1 MTKITAIRQ
10 QQKAKDRYSVYVDEK
25 YSFSLSESAL
35 ISSGISSGTEITA
48 EQLEAYK
55 RLSAEDKLW
64 GRALRYVAARL
75 RSSHEVREYL
85 RRKEAAPE
93 LIDQY
98 IERLVDIGLL
108 DDHRYA
114 QVFVEN
120 RRMLKPSSRRKLQL
134 ELKQKRI
141 PDAVISEVLAD
152 DEGDD
157 KSALRDLVVKKRR
170 QSKYQDDMKLKQY
183 LARQGFGF
191 DDINQALKSNED

>member
-1 MTKITAIRQ
+1 MRITAIRQ

-25 YSFSLSESAL
+25 YSFSLSEAAL

-48 EQLEAYK
+48 EQLEDYK

-64 GRALRYVAARL
+64 SRALRYVAARL
-75 RSSHEVREYL
+75 HSSHEVRDYL

-98 IERLVDIGLL
+98 ITRLTDIGLL

-114 QVFVEN
+114 QAFVEN
-120 RRMLKPSSRRKLQL
+120 RRLLKPTSSRKLQL
-134 ELKQKRI
+134 ELRAKRI
-141 PDAVISEVLAD
+141 PDAIIREVLQE

-157 KSALRDLVVKKRR
+157 RSALRDLVAKKRR
-170 QSKYQDDMKLKQY
+170 QLKYQDDQKLKQY
-183 LARQGFGF
+183 LARQGFSF
-191 DDINQALKSNED
+191 DDINDALRES

>member
-1 MTKITAIRQ
+1 MRISAIRQ

-35 ISSGISSGTEITA
+35 ISSGISSGTEITT

-85 RRKEAAPE
+85 RRKEASPE
-93 LIDQY
+93 LVDQY
-98 IERLVDIGLL
+98 IERLADIGLL

-120 RRMLKPSSRRKLQL
+120 RRMLKPSSKRKLLL

-141 PDAVISEVLAD
+141 PDSIIREVLQE

-157 KSALRDLVVKKRR
+157 KSALRDLVIKKRR
-170 QSKYQDDMKLKQY
+170 QTKYQDDMKLKQY

-191 DDINQALKSNED
+191 DDINQALRREDD

>member
-1 MTKITAIRQ
+1 MKISAIRQ
-10 QQKAKDRYSVYVDEK
+10 QQKAKDRYSVYVDDK

-35 ISSGISSGTEITA
+35 ISSGVSSGIEITA

-55 RLSAEDKLW
+55 RLSTEDKLW

-75 RSSHEVREYL
+75 HSSHEVREYL

-98 IERLVDIGLL
+98 ITRLTDIGLL

-114 QVFVEN
+114 EAFVEN
-120 RRMLKPSSRRKLQL
+120 RRLLKPSSTRKLQL
-134 ELKQKRI
+134 ELRAKRI
-141 PDAVISEVLAD
+141 PDAIVREVLAE

-170 QSKYQDDMKLKQY
+170 QTKYQDDMKLKQY

-191 DDINQALKSNED
+191 DDINQALKRDED

>member
-1 MTKITAIRQ
+1 MRITAIRQ

-35 ISSGISSGTEITA
+35 ISSGISSGTELTA

-55 RLSAEDKLW
+55 RLSSEDKLW
-64 GRALRYVAARL
+64 GRVLRYVAARL
-75 RSSHEVREYL
+75 RSIHEVREYL
-85 RRKEAAPE
+85 RRKEAASE
-93 LIDQY
+93 LTDQY

-120 RRMLKPSSRRKLQL
+120 RRMLKPSSKRKLQL

-141 PDAVISEVLAD
+141 PDAVINEVLAD

-157 KSALRDLVVKKRR
+157 KSALRDLVIKKRR
-170 QSKYQDDMKLKQY
+170 QTKYQDDMKLKQY

-191 DDINQALKSNED
+191 DDINRALKGDED

>member
-1 MTKITAIRQ
+1 MQITAIRQ
-10 QQKAKDRYSVYVDEK
+10 QQKAKDRYSVYVDDK

-35 ISSGISSGTEITA
+35 ISSGISSGIEITI

-64 GRALRYVAARL
+64 GRALHYVAARL

-85 RRKEAAPE
+85 RRKEASSE

-98 IERLVDIGLL
+98 IERFADVGLL

-120 RRMLKPSSRRKLQL
+120 RRMLKPSSKRKLQL

-141 PDAVISEVLAD
+141 PDAIIREVLQE

-157 KSALRDLVVKKRR
+157 KSALRDLVIKKRR
-170 QSKYQDDMKLKQY
+170 QTKYQDDMKLKQY

-191 DDINQALKSNED
+191 DDINHALRPEDD

>member
-1 MTKITAIRQ
+1 MRISAIRQ
-10 QQKAKDRYSVYVDEK
+10 QQKAKDRYSIYVDGK
-25 YSFSLSESAL
+25 YSFSLSEAAL
-35 ISSGISSGTEITA
+35 ISSGIASGAEVTA
-48 EQLEAYK
+48 EQLEDYK
-55 RLSAEDKLW
+55 RLSTEDKLW

-98 IERLVDIGLL
+98 IVRLTEVGLL

-114 QVFVEN
+114 QAFVEN
-120 RRMLKPSSRRKLQL
+120 RRLLKPSSTRKLQL
-134 ELKQKRI
+134 ELRAKRI
-141 PDAVISEVLAD
+141 PDAIVREVLAE

-157 KSALRDLVVKKRR
+157 KSALRDLVAKKRR

-191 DDINQALKSNED
+191 DDINAVLRSED